1 MSDRIANII
10 NKLENAGKS
19 ENSSVTLPYSN
30 LTWAIL
36 KVLEKNGFVGE
47 VSKKGK
53 KGYSVL
59 VDVLFEEGRPKIAG
73 AKRVSKN
80 SRRVYLG
87 VKDLRPIKNG
97 FGKLIISTPRG
108 ILTGEEAKKQKV
120 GGEPLFIIW

>member
-47 VSKKGK
+47 VSKKVK
-53 KGYSVL
+53 KGIPFLWMFCLKKEDLKLPAPREFQRIPDEFIL
-59 VDVLFEEGRPKIAG
+59 V
-73 AKRVSKN
+73 
-80 SRRVYLG
+80 
-87 VKDLRPIKNG
+87 
-97 FGKLIISTPRG
+97 
-108 ILTGEEAKKQKV
+108 
-120 GGEPLFIIW
+120 